1 MKLKTLIHRN
11 IRKKLYRAFHFNPLV
26 EKWGATLQRRNA
38 LHLPEIGLSVPVTR
52 GDVLIDCGANVGEVT
67 SRMAKTGATVYA
79 FEPDPYAY
87 AVLAR
92 RFSLLSNVHCLNQGV
107 MAQPGILDFYLF
119 GSSAKDQIDSSVGS
133 SFVQEKNEAHSG
145 GVVQITCVDFSEFVR
160 SLAQPV
166 AFVKMDIEGAEVEVL
181 NSLIDSRAIDRIEHI
196 LVETHETQIPALAEG
211 MAALRQRI
219 ASQGLQDKIRLDWM

>member
-11 IRKKLYRAFHFNPLV
+11 IRKKVYRAFRFNPIV
-26 EKWGATLQRRNA
+26 EKLDAMLHHRNV
-38 LHLPEIGLSVPVTR
+38 LPFPEIGLRIPVTGR
-52 GDVLIDCGANVGEVT
+52 DVLIDCGANVGDVT

-79 FEPDPYAY
+79 FEPDPHAY

-92 RFSLLSNVHCLNQGV
+92 RFSLMQNVRCLNRGV
-107 MAQPGILDFYLF
+107 MAQPGMLDFYLF
-119 GSSAKDQIDSSVGS
+119 GSSAKDAIDSSVGS
-133 SFVQEKNEAHSG
+133 SFVQEKNATHSG
-145 GVVQITCVDFSEFVR
+145 GVVQIECLDFSAFVQ

-166 AFVKMDIEGAEVEVL
+166 AFVKMDSEGADVEVL
-181 NSLIDSRAIDRIEHI
+181 NRLIETGAIDRIEHI

-219 ASQGLQDKIRLDWM
+219 AAKGLEEKIRLDWM